1 MSEQDGFSGISDIV
15 HLGDEEATVRLLS
28 QAVLGLWE
36 VVNNLTR
43 LRPTRSLRYRVT
55 IFGSARTES
64 GHWAYATVRD
74 LAAELTRLGCN
85 IVTGGGPGLM
95 QAANEGARI
104 AGAEPER
111 SSVGIRVDLPFE
123 QDVNPFVGEV
133 YEHRTFFSRLHHF
146 VLVSNA
152 FVVVPGGIGTLL
164 ETMMIWQLLQVPR
177 SPRRPRP
184 HCELSSRWRDRLDG
198 PTAVRPRRGRII
210 GALDPRRAKPT
221 GWLALGLACAWAAI
235 SGCSPR
241 AAADRVS
248 PPPVVSVVEARRM
261 TVPVMAEPIGTTTAL
276 QEVSIRA
283 RVRGFLR
290 ESHFKEGADV
300 KAGQL
305 LFVIDE
311 EPFKAKLA
319 EAQAALQQAEAAL
332 KKARESKAREV
343 AAAQLDVGRTMM
355 ALSEIEERR
364 EQALSKRNAST
375 QEEVQRKQA
384 LHQRDAAQ
392 VEAEKASLDQ
402 AKADFETQ
410 IAAAQA
416 DVAGAK
422 ARVADAQIDLSYCR
436 MSSPIDGRAGLAKVK
451 LGNLVGPAT
460 GGGIGD
466 YTELLVVRQLDP
478 MGVDMTVSSRYL
490 DRIARL
496 ISQGLPIEIFRPGI
510 EGDEAHRFP
519 GKATVIDNTIN
530 PTSST
535 FLVRAEVANAAKT
548 ILPGEYVKGYA
559 RVGEVRDAIVVP
571 EQAVLE
577 TQAGPI
583 VYTVDKQ
590 GKVATVPVRASF
602 AHEGLRVLE
611 SGLQPGQEVIVEG
624 LQLVR
629 AGMTVKTRPAS
640 LDAST
645 ASERP
650 AGTKPD
656 ENAEPAGG
664 QKPAP

>member
-1 MSEQDGFSGISDIV
+1 
-15 HLGDEEATVRLLS
+15 
-28 QAVLGLWE
+28 
-36 VVNNLTR
+36 
-43 LRPTRSLRYRVT
+43 
-55 IFGSARTES
+55 
-64 GHWAYATVRD
+64 
-74 LAAELTRLGCN
+74 
-85 IVTGGGPGLM
+85 
-95 QAANEGARI
+95 
-104 AGAEPER
+104 
-111 SSVGIRVDLPFE
+111 
-123 QDVNPFVGEV
+123 
-133 YEHRTFFSRLHHF
+133 
-146 VLVSNA
+146 
-152 FVVVPGGIGTLL
+152 
-164 ETMMIWQLLQVPR
+164 
-177 SPRRPRP
+177 
-184 HCELSSRWRDRLDG
+184 
-198 PTAVRPRRGRII
+198 
-210 GALDPRRAKPT
+210 
-221 GWLALGLACAWAAI
+221 
-235 SGCSPR
+235 
-241 AAADRVS
+241 
-248 PPPVVSVVEARRM
+248 M
-261 TVPVMAEPIGTTTAL
+261 TEPIGTTTAL
-276 QEVSIRA
+276 HEVSIRA
-283 RVRGFLR
+283 RVRGFLK
-290 ESHFKEGADV
+290 EIHFKEGADV
-300 KAGQL
+300 TAGQL

-343 AAAQLDVGRTMM
+343 AAAQLDVGRTML

-364 EQALSKRNAST
+364 ELALQRRNAST

-410 IAAAQA
+410 IVAAQA
-416 DVAGAK
+416 DIAGAK
-422 ARVADAQIDLSYCR
+422 ARVADAQIELSYCR
-436 MSSPIDGRAGLAKVK
+436 MSSPINGRAGLAKVK
-451 LGNLVGPAT
+451 LGNVVGPAT

-466 YTELLVVRQLDP
+466 YTELVVVRQLDP

-490 DRIARL
+490 DRITRL

-530 PTSST
+530 PTTST

-577 TQAGPI
+577 TQAGPT

-602 AHEGLRVLE
+602 AHDGLRVLE

-624 LQLVR
+624 MQMVR

-640 LDAST
+640 LDTST
-645 ASERP
+645 ASEGP

-656 ENAEPAGG
+656 ENADTAGR
-664 QKPAP
+664 QKPTP